1 MIKALARQT
10 NNEKQFCGQRKGGK
24 FKVQYVHFTKFC
36 TGLHEIL
43 SSTGSTAHLL
53 LFASMSEI
61 FTYYC
66 IKTRNLC

>member
-36 TGLHEIL
+36 TGLHEIFVFHGFN
-43 SSTGSTAHLL
+43 SSSFVICFNVRDFYILL
-53 LFASMSEI
+53 
-61 FTYYC
+61 Y
-66 IKTRNLC
+66 